1 MEIIEKIQLIIDDL
15 DEVWLV
21 SIVRTCS
28 DMAARFRLDLT
39 FCEKDQTKLEF
50 IQSKRQEVQEK
61 IKEMGMKAHYAVDLY
76 NQHLDIELKK
86 VSNGQ
91 AFNIPLMLNTTSI
104 FKEKI
109 ERILD
114 SEDGYNEMDHVE
126 CALTNAQKAG
136 EEFIVWTI
144 FYSELEDLEQY
155 IQEGMDADKKYEL
168 AETTSSSSSSS
179 SVKESREEI
188 IIEKKDDAG
197 LPITQTILP
206 SKFVQIFKEG
216 GVELFDYLQCEYSI
230 DNSTPVAKYSYIY
243 RFLAYEQLINARS
256 QMKYMEFIKVTYGV
270 NMSKIFSE
278 NDKFSDDIHHLLS
291 RLKSNFDRKSK
302 MEMNRK

>member
-1 MEIIEKIQLIIDDL
+1 MEIIEKIHLIIDDL
-15 DEVWLV
+15 DEGWLV

-28 DMAARFRLDLT
+28 DMATRFRLDLT

-114 SEDGYNEMDHVE
+114 SEDEYNEVDHVE

-144 FYSELEDLEQY
+144 FYSELEDLLEEINESMIVDQKDELHENAIKETSVKKEPLEIENSQY
-155 IQEGMDADKKYEL
+155 IHDWQ
-168 AETTSSSSSSS
+168 
-179 SVKESREEI
+179 R
-188 IIEKKDDAG
+188 
-197 LPITQTILP
+197 
-206 SKFVQIFKEG
+206 IFKDLKAFKIFE
-216 GVELFDYLQCEYSI
+216 YLQ
-230 DNSTPVAKYSYIY
+230 DNLVTEKNQLADYTFIFRQMQRDEYIY
-243 RFLAYEQLINARS
+243 
-256 QMKYMEFIKVTYGV
+256 
-270 NMSKIFSE
+270 
-278 NDKFSDDIHHLLS
+278 DDIKEKVFRDFLG
-291 RLKSNFDRKSK
+291 RNFDIEIDYKLKPEGYNITDSK
-302 MEMNRK
+302 EKMYSNAIRSSW